1 MTRCNGGMERTR
13 GMPDGILCL
22 FHNIVISRSGRFV
35 KEMVPRPSILHEPM
49 RGRGTFIRS
58 SNIFERLR
66 KRFLH
71 LPPSRSPKD
80 HLLDREHRSVQAL
93 HL

>member
-22 FHNIVISRSGRFV
+22 FHNIVISRSGRFRDIH
-35 KEMVPRPSILHEPM
+35 KIKTTGH
-49 RGRGTFIRS
+49 RS
-58 SNIFERLR
+58 LR
-66 KRFLH
+66 TRAIN
-71 LPPSRSPKD
+71 SRSPKD
-80 HLLDREHRSVQAL
+80 HLLDREHRSVQAV